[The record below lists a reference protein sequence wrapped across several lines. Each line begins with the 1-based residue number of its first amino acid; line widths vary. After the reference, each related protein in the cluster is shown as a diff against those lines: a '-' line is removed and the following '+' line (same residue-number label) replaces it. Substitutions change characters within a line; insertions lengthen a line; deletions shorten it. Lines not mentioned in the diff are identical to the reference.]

1 VSPALILIIAI
12 AVLLAVLSFLAM
24 KYPRGREDWGR
35 DRAETWS
42 ILATTLTFVLLF
54 MLLWYASATVDWPA
68 AATIAFWAAVCAMIA
83 LIIAALTFPRGI
95 DLKRGDRKDE

>member
-1 VSPALILIIAI
+1 VTPALILTIAI
-12 AVLLAVLSFLAM
+12 AIVLAVLSFLAL

-35 DRAETWS
+35 DRAETGS

-68 AATIAFWAAVCAMIA
+68 AATIAFWSAVCTLIV
-83 LIIAALTFPRGI
+83 LIIVSLVFPGGL
-95 DLKRGDRKDE
+95 DLKRDGE